1 LPWSPLGVCFNLSHS
16 ARDQIAVGVC
26 AEVAARGAWR
36 GMGAG
41 GLRGSIDQ
49 VSHPCLRSSGCCT
62 I

>member
-1 LPWSPLGVCFNLSHS
+1 VCFNLSHS